1 MDKFEK
7 PPRTEKAKNG
17 VKKAPNRFI
26 YGNYNRYY
34 GYRNVNE
41 EDVRFHTFKEEWFR
55 NKSVLDVGCNVG
67 HLTLKIAK
75 EYGPK
80 KIIGIDIDK
89 ALIFAAKKNVRH
101 YIDHNSSSF
110 PISNSLCHGPIL
122 EATETPKFPNNI
134 FFVQG
139 NYVLSSDNLLSTQ
152 VPEYDTVLCLSVT
165 KWIHLNWGDAGLKRC
180 FRRIFLQL
188 QPGGVLV
195 LEAQP
200 WSSYRKKKN
209 LTLCVPARD
218 RAHYDKISLKPEQF
232 NDYLVKEVGFQSY
245 ELADVPSHCHK
256 ENEFDSY
263 WEGESKNKN
272 RNRIRVGKQYQA
284 RLPALLKPGE
294 SDGRCFQD
302 LETLRWKPNRLPDD
316 QIDQFIT
323 LANTLAGRDEPL
335 VPTSHKVYHQGSN
348 VQFNQQQPPSPSSP
362 SGKASSPAPEESG
375 PEVKAMR
382 GKPRSPRL
390 PDAESNASTRKA
402 DDLLTSKTGGAYI
415 PPAKLRKM
423 QEEITDKASIEYQR
437 ISWEALKKSIHG
449 LINKVTVSNISI
461 IVQEIFK
468 ENIIRGRGLLVRT
481 IMQAQATSPIF
492 THIYSALV
500 AIINTKFPKTILLLL
515 NRLVVQFKKSF
526 TRNNKLLCMSSAK
539 FIAHLTNHE
548 VLNEIL
554 ALETLTLLLETPTDD
569 SVEIA
574 ISFLK
579 ECGLKL
585 SKVSPKSL
593 HYIFERLRTILHEGK
608 IDKRVQYMIEVM
620 FAIRRDDF
628 KDYPI
633 VLKELDLVAEEDTI
647 THELSL
653 EDDFDTEDILN
664 VFKFD
669 PEFLKNEEK
678 YKEIKTEIL
687 DDDSDESGKE
697 DDDEE
702 DDDDEEEE
710 EESKEQEIIDNTE
723 TNLLALRRT
732 IYLTIQSSLDFE
744 ECCHKLLKLEI
755 KPHQVMELC
764 HMILDCC
771 AQQRTYEKFFGLL
784 AQRFCQLNRMY
795 VDPFVAIFKDA
806 YDTIHRFETNKL
818 RNVAKFFS
826 HLFYTD
832 AIPWDAMAHIKL
844 NEDDTTSSSR
854 IFIKILF
861 QELCEFMGL
870 PKLNERV
877 KDPTLSAF
885 EGLFPRDNPRNTR
898 FAINFFTSIGLGGL
912 TDELREH
919 LKTSAEVPQTNGQA
933 PAVPSSS
940 SDSSSSDSSSSS
952 SSSSESSS
960 SSDDSSSSDSSS
972 SSSESS
978 SDSSDHDSRSKKRPV
993 KKSHTKVRHH
1003 KSRR

>member
-1 MDKFEK
+1 M
-7 PPRTEKAKNG
+7 AVS
-17 VKKAPNRFI
+17 VK
-26 YGNYNRYY
+26 
-34 GYRNVNE
+34 
-41 EDVRFHTFKEEWFR
+41 
-55 NKSVLDVGCNVG
+55 
-67 HLTLKIAK
+67 
-75 EYGPK
+75 
-80 KIIGIDIDK
+80 
-89 ALIFAAKKNVRH
+89 
-101 YIDHNSSSF
+101 
-110 PISNSLCHGPIL
+110 
-122 EATETPKFPNNI
+122 
-134 FFVQG
+134 
-139 NYVLSSDNLLSTQ
+139 
-152 VPEYDTVLCLSVT
+152 
-165 KWIHLNWGDAGLKRC
+165 
-180 FRRIFLQL
+180 
-188 QPGGVLV
+188 
-195 LEAQP
+195 
-200 WSSYRKKKN
+200 
-209 LTLCVPARD
+209 
-218 RAHYDKISLKPEQF
+218 
-232 NDYLVKEVGFQSY
+232 
-245 ELADVPSHCHK
+245 
-256 ENEFDSY
+256 
-263 WEGESKNKN
+263 
-272 RNRIRVGKQYQA
+272 
-284 RLPALLKPGE
+284 
-294 SDGRCFQD
+294 
-302 LETLRWKPNRLPDD
+302 
-316 QIDQFIT
+316 
-323 LANTLAGRDEPL
+323 
-335 VPTSHKVYHQGSN
+335 
-348 VQFNQQQPPSPSSP
+348 
-362 SGKASSPAPEESG
+362 
-375 PEVKAMR
+375 
-382 GKPRSPRL
+382 
-390 PDAESNASTRKA
+390 RKA

-437 ISWEALKKSIHG
+437 ISWVALKKSIHG

-554 ALETLTLLLETPTDD
+554 ALETLALLLETPTDD

-697 DDDEE
+697 EDDDEE
-702 DDDDEEEE
+702 DDDEEEE

-854 IFIKILF
+854 FFIKILF

-885 EGLFPRDNPRNTR
+885 EGLFPRDNRRNTS

-940 SDSSSSDSSSSS
+940 SDSSKFGGTVNVQAITDFIDHGGNVLVAASSAVGELIRELANECGLEIDDEGSAVIDHVNYDL
-952 SSSSESSS
+952 
-960 SSDDSSSSDSSS
+960 SDNGKHTLVVADPQNLLDVPVIVGAKGSNPYLFRGVGMIMEKNNPLVLPVLTASRTAYSYNPDANITEIPHAIGRDTILIAALQARNNARVVFSGSLDFFSDLLFQSPVRR
-972 SSSESS
+972 EA
-978 SDSSDHDSRSKKRPV
+978 RPDMPV
-993 KKSHTKVRHH
+993 GNQQLAHALSGWVLKEQGVLRAGNVRHH
-1003 KSRR
+1003 RRGETEPPAEAYTIMDDVVYSIEIEEWDSANSRWVPYKAEDVQLEFVRIDPFVRIFLRHQSNGRYAAEFKVPDVYGVYQFKVDYHRPGYTHLYSTTQVSVRPLQHTQYERFIPSAYPYYLSAFSMMAGVLLFSAVFLHHRPAPAKAKDD